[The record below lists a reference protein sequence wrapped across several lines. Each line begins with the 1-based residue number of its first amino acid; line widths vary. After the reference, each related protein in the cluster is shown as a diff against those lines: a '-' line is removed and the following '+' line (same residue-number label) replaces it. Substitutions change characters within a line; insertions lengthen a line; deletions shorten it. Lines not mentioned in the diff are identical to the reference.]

1 MKDPP
6 ARTADRNWTQ
16 DKRAGT
22 PNAGRPELGWNFRVV
37 LDQTSAIA
45 QTRLMSEPLL
55 RVDSACVRFG
65 GVRALD
71 GVSCEVRPGE
81 ICGLIGPNGAG
92 KTTLFN
98 CITRLYPLASGS
110 ITFAGARIDRV
121 PARRV
126 IALGVARTFQNLG
139 LFAGMTVLEN
149 VLLGAHHL
157 YRNGF
162 IASVSRPWA
171 SDAEEARLIEFC
183 RGILRELDL
192 DQYAFQLAGNL
203 PFGTLKRVEIARALA
218 SKPRLLLL
226 DEPASGLT
234 YGELVEFST
243 LITRIRDVF
252 DLTVL
257 LVEHNMGLVMDLC
270 ARLIVLHLGQNL
282 AEGTPAQ
289 IRSNPAVIAAY
300 LGEAE

>member
-1 MKDPP
+1 LDV
-6 ARTADRNWTQ
+6 
-16 DKRAGT
+16 
-22 PNAGRPELGWNFRVV
+22 FRLA
-37 LDQTSAIA
+37 LDVTSATT
-45 QTRLMSEPLL
+45 QTRLEAEPLL
-55 RVDSACVRFG
+55 SVDSACVRFG

-71 GVSCEVRPGE
+71 EVTCEVRRGE

-98 CITRLYPLASGS
+98 CITRIYPLASGS
-110 ITFAGARIDRV
+110 ITFAGERIDKV
-121 PARRV
+121 PARRI
-126 IALGVARTFQNLG
+126 IALGIARTFQNLG

-162 IASVSRPWA
+162 IASVSRPWTT
-171 SDAEEARLIEFC
+171 DAEEARLTEFC

-192 DQYAFQLAGNL
+192 DQFAFQQAGNL

-234 YGELVEFST
+234 YGELIEFGA
-243 LITRIRDVF
+243 LIAKIRDIF

-289 IRSNPAVIAAY
+289 VRADPAVIAAY

>member
-1 MKDPP
+1 LALDHTSVT
-6 ARTADRNWTQ
+6 TAIRCET
-16 DKRAGT
+16 
-22 PNAGRPELGWNFRVV
+22 
-37 LDQTSAIA
+37 
-45 QTRLMSEPLL
+45 EPLL
-55 RVDSACVRFG
+55 RVDSASVRFG

-71 GVSCEVRPGE
+71 EVTCDVRAGE

-98 CITRLYPLASGS
+98 CITRIYPLASGS
-110 ITFAGARIDRV
+110 IAFAGTRIDKV
-121 PARRV
+121 PARSV
-126 IALGVARTFQNLG
+126 IALGIARTFQNLG

-162 IASVSRPWA
+162 IASVSQPWT
-171 SDAEEARLIEFC
+171 SDAEEARLTEFC
-183 RGILRELDL
+183 RGILCELGL
-192 DQYAFQLAGNL
+192 DAFAFQLAGNL

-234 YGELVEFST
+234 YGELVEFSA
-243 LITRIRDVF
+243 LIVRIRDVF

-270 ARLIVLHLGQNL
+270 SRLVVLHLGRKL
-282 AEGTPAQ
+282 AEGTPAE